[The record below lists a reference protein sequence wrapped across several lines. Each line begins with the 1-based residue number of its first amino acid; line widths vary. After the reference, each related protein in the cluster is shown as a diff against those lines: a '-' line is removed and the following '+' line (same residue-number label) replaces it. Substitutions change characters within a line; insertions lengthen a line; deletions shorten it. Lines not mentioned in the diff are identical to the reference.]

1 MSSKSKTSSSAAVE
15 KVDEEKQKTGGA
27 KASNAASKRKI
38 NRQRTIEKY
47 MDRMRSKPRA
57 FFEPLEGAYLST
69 YSIYST
75 IHDLEISR
83 FIFFNCFAVH
93 LMSFARALGINVLG
107 VTSERK
113 IDGEYICEVRKN
125 PDNKIVYVG
134 KYSFFSNAPA
144 SPWAPSRTDVV
155 YYDDDESS
163 SDPTFVEYL

>member
-1 MSSKSKTSSSAAVE
+1 MSAQADKKPKKAPQPEAAKEDE
-15 KVDEEKQKTGGA
+15 K
-27 KASNAASKRKI
+27 AASKRKI

-57 FFEPLEGAYLST
+57 FFEPLDGAYLST

-93 LMSFARALGINVLG
+93 LMSYARALGINVLG

-113 IDGEYICEVRKN
+113 SDGEYICEARRN
-125 PDNKIVYVG
+125 AENKIVYVG

>member
-1 MSSKSKTSSSAAVE
+1 
-15 KVDEEKQKTGGA
+15 
-27 KASNAASKRKI
+27 
-38 NRQRTIEKY
+38 
-47 MDRMRSKPRA
+47 MDRMRAQPRA
-57 FFEPLEGAYLST
+57 FFLPLEGAYLST

-75 IHDLEISR
+75 IRDLQISR

-93 LMSFARALGINVLG
+93 LMSYARALGINVLG

-113 IDGEYICEVRKN
+113 IDGEFICSARRN

-134 KYSFFSNAPA
+134 KYSFFSSAPA